1 MRIPGHAIIRTITN
15 VLMVELTEQAEIV
28 FETSI

>member
-1 MRIPGHAIIRTITN
+1 MRIPGLAVIRTITN
-15 VLMVELTEQAEIV
+15 VLMVELTEQAKII